1 MRDLAHRRTLEQQR
15 LDGNIWA
22 AEVRHGLTIAEI
34 ATRHEIDDE
43 RIRRD
48 IRTAGYLLAALQ
60 AEASPAEMISAW
72 REPEER
78 PPWTRLSEREVAFL
92 HKVRDEI
99 RAADRAASINR
110 PAGR

>member
-1 MRDLAHRRTLEQQR
+1 MPSAGFRSVEQQR
-15 LDGNIWA
+15 LDGHIWA
-22 AEVRHGLTIAEI
+22 AEARWGLTIAEI
-34 ATRHEIDDE
+34 AARHEVSE
-43 RIRRD
+43 EQIRRD
-48 IRTAGYLLAALQ
+48 LRTSGYLLAALQ